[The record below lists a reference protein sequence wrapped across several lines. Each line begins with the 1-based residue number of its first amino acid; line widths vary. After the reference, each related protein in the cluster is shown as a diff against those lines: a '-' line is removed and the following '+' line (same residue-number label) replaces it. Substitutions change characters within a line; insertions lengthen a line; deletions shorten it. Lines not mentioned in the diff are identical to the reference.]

1 MRHAGFAFCDFVAA
15 AARAPYSATEVANQ
29 VYPMAYSNLTDVE
42 LWEAM
47 AANSDAI
54 AQIAKYQLA
63 IAKGRID
70 PTMQAKL
77 IASDMRTLAKL
88 QRQHDAY
95 YVELRRRHSQKRPRR
110 KIKRGR

>member
-1 MRHAGFAFCDFVAA
+1 
-15 AARAPYSATEVANQ
+15 
-29 VYPMAYSNLTDVE
+29 MAYSKLTDTE
-42 LWEAM
+42 LWEAI

-77 IASDMRTLAKL
+77 IASDMKTLAKL

-95 YVELRRRHSQKRPRR
+95 YVELRRRHSQMRRRR
-110 KIKRGR
+110 KIKRGRQRPKTWP

>member
-1 MRHAGFAFCDFVAA
+1 VPYFAYQQDCLG
-15 AARAPYSATEVANQ
+15 RSSSAKRVFS
-29 VYPMAYSNLTDVE
+29 MAYSNLTDAE

-47 AANSDAI
+47 AVNSEAI

-77 IASDMRTLAKL
+77 IATDMKALAKL

-95 YVELRRRHSQKRPRR
+95 YAELQGRHYRKLPRR
-110 KIKRGR
+110 KSKKG

>member
-1 MRHAGFAFCDFVAA
+1 
-15 AARAPYSATEVANQ
+15 
-29 VYPMAYSNLTDVE
+29 MAYSKLTDVE

-47 AANSDAI
+47 AVNSEAI

-77 IASDMRTLAKL
+77 IASDMKALTKL
-88 QRQHDAY
+88 QRQNDAY
-95 YVELRRRHSQKRPRR
+95 YVELQRRHSQKGPRR
-110 KIKRGR
+110 KTKRASRV

>member
-1 MRHAGFAFCDFVAA
+1 MRSEISYE
-15 AARAPYSATEVANQ
+15 YSATEVAKQ
-29 VYPMAYSNLTDVE
+29 VFSMAYSNLTDAE
-42 LWEAM
+42 PWEAL
-47 AANSDAI
+47 AANSEAM

-88 QRQHDAY
+88 QRKHDAY

>member
-1 MRHAGFAFCDFVAA
+1 
-15 AARAPYSATEVANQ
+15 
-29 VYPMAYSNLTDVE
+29 MANLTDAE
-42 LWEAM
+42 LWEGM
-47 AANSDAI
+47 ATISEAI

-77 IASDMRTLAKL
+77 IASDMRSLAKL

-95 YVELRRRHSQKRPRR
+95 FVKLQRRHSQKKATPQNQ
-110 KIKRGR
+110 KG

>member
-1 MRHAGFAFCDFVAA
+1 M
-15 AARAPYSATEVANQ
+15 AN
-29 VYPMAYSNLTDVE
+29 SNLTDAE
-42 LWEAM
+42 IWEGM
-47 AANSDAI
+47 ATISEAI

-77 IASDMRTLAKL
+77 IASDMRSLAKL

-95 YVELRRRHSQKRPRR
+95 FVKLQRRHSQKMPRR
-110 KIKRGR
+110 KTKRGE

>member
-1 MRHAGFAFCDFVAA
+1 M
-15 AARAPYSATEVANQ
+15 Q
-29 VYPMAYSNLTDVE
+29 VLSMAHSNLTDAE

-47 AANSDAI
+47 AANSEAI
-54 AQIAKYQLA
+54 TQIAKYQLA

-77 IASDMRTLAKL
+77 IASDMKALAKL

-95 YVELRRRHSQKRPRR
+95 YVELQRRHSQMGPRR
-110 KIKRGR
+110 KAKRG

>member
-1 MRHAGFAFCDFVAA
+1 
-15 AARAPYSATEVANQ
+15 
-29 VYPMAYSNLTDVE
+29 MAYSNLIDAE

-47 AANSDAI
+47 AVNSEAI
-54 AQIAKYQLA
+54 AKIAKYQLA

-77 IASDMRTLAKL
+77 IASDMKVLAKL

-95 YVELRRRHSQKRPRR
+95 YVELRRRHSQKGSRN
-110 KIKRGR
+110 KKG

>member
-1 MRHAGFAFCDFVAA
+1 
-15 AARAPYSATEVANQ
+15 
-29 VYPMAYSNLTDVE
+29 MAHSNLTDAE

-47 AANSDAI
+47 AANSEAI

-63 IAKGRID
+63 IAKGRIE

-88 QRQHDAY
+88 QRLHDAY
-95 YVELRRRHSQKRPRR
+95 YFELQRRQSQKSPRH
-110 KIKRGR
+110 KTKRRQ